1 MPFKII
7 RNDITKVRAD
17 VIVNTANPL
26 PVIGTGM
33 DSAVYHAAG
42 EMELISERMKIGA
55 IARGQAAAT
64 PAFNLLAK
72 YIIHTVGPK
81 WIDGNHGERE
91 ILHSCYENSLLLAV
105 RLKAKSIA
113 FPLIATGNYGFP
125 KDEALSI
132 ALNEIGKFL
141 LKYDMEVSLVVFDI
155 ESFEL
160 SAQRVGQIDEY
171 IKEHDV
177 RRIQKAEYGDTRRV
191 YYRQSYRIENKTLD
205 NMLSSSDKTFQQRLF
220 ELIDASGMDEVTV
233 YKKANIDRKLF
244 SRIRCN
250 KDYRPNKKTAVALA
264 IALKLDMPT
273 MLDLLSR
280 AEIAFSPCSKFDIII
295 RYFVEK
301 RMYDILEINAALF
314 KYGQPMLGA

>member
-1 MPFKII
+1 
-7 RNDITKVRAD
+7 
-17 VIVNTANPL
+17 
-26 PVIGTGM
+26 
-33 DSAVYHAAG
+33 
-42 EMELISERMKIGA
+42 
-55 IARGQAAAT
+55 
-64 PAFNLLAK
+64 
-72 YIIHTVGPK
+72 
-81 WIDGNHGERE
+81 
-91 ILHSCYENSLLLAV
+91 
-105 RLKAKSIA
+105 
-113 FPLIATGNYGFP
+113 
-125 KDEALSI
+125 EALSI

-191 YYRQSYRIENKTLD
+191 YYRQSYKIENKTLD
-205 NMLSSSDKTFQQRLF
+205 DMLSSSDKTFQQRLF